1 MNKQLSDDLAG
12 VAHCHGMSKRALL
25 IPASPLSTGRGITFI
40 SPENGAMIN
49 SSCEMHRNLGCNI
62 ISLDTVL
69 AKTALPGGYRN
80 YNNGNYNNI
89 GNNGYFWSATENNS
103 NNAWNRKLNYNN
115 SDVNRNNNNKR
126 NGFAVRL
133 LRELT
138 QSDIPSKCTCHKL
151 SGFVTSAFGEC

>member
-1 MNKQLSDDLAG
+1 
-12 VAHCHGMSKRALL
+12 
-25 IPASPLSTGRGITFI
+25 
-40 SPENGAMIN
+40 MIN
-49 SSCEMHRNLGCNI
+49 PSCEILSNLGCKNI
-62 ISLDTVL
+62 SQDSVL

-80 YNNGNYNNI
+80 NNGNYNNM

-138 QSDIPSKCTCHKL
+138 QFDIPWKCTCHRF
-151 SGFVTSAFGEC
+151 SNFVAGAFGALPV